1 MVLEVI
7 GYFWLL
13 VVTGMLCAIA
23 YTLRRAFQRHM
34 ASRYTSSLTNESDM
48 PSVSV
53 CIPARN
59 EQHALT
65 DCLQRVIAST
75 YERLEIIVLDDVSGD
90 DTSALIRSFAQDGV
104 RFVQGKALPP
114 GWLGKNH
121 ALQGLLEEASGSYVL
136 FMDVDTRLEPQAIEH
151 LVRYAQSHRAAMVSV
166 LPRREDG
173 RRFSVFA
180 SPLRYFWELIFDRK
194 SAPASASNAW
204 LIHRQTLTTEFHGFE
219 PLKQSVRPESQLAAQ
234 LAGRNAYRFMVSTP
248 ELGVGYEK
256 KWRSQLLT
264 STRLLLPFFHSQVA
278 LAIIAILDLLVF
290 LAPYGIML
298 SKLIAGTVDILFF
311 TALLVA
317 IGSSVV
323 YGYYARRVWRQGWV
337 IGAILWPCTIIQ
349 EASLIVASIIQY
361 KRHAVRWKGRLVHSP
376 RQEV

>member
-13 VVTGMLCAIA
+13 VVTGMLCAIG
-23 YTLRRAFQRHM
+23 YTLRKVFQQHK
-34 ASRYTSSLTNESDM
+34 APHYTSSLTDGSDM

-59 EQHALT
+59 EQHALA

-151 LVRYAQSHRAAMVSV
+151 LVRYAQSHRA
-166 LPRREDG
+166 
-173 RRFSVFA
+173 
-180 SPLRYFWELIFDRK
+180 
-194 SAPASASNAW
+194 
-204 LIHRQTLTTEFHGFE
+204 
-219 PLKQSVRPESQLAAQ
+219 
-234 LAGRNAYRFMVSTP
+234 
-248 ELGVGYEK
+248 
-256 KWRSQLLT
+256 
-264 STRLLLPFFHSQVA
+264 
-278 LAIIAILDLLVF
+278 
-290 LAPYGIML
+290 
-298 SKLIAGTVDILFF
+298 
-311 TALLVA
+311 
-317 IGSSVV
+317 
-323 YGYYARRVWRQGWV
+323 
-337 IGAILWPCTIIQ
+337 
-349 EASLIVASIIQY
+349 
-361 KRHAVRWKGRLVHSP
+361 
-376 RQEV
+376 